1 MIYCSNIAVF
11 AVVQADLFRYLV
23 LLKEGG
29 VYADVDI
36 LLDASLDE
44 FITPSLSFFAPR
56 DVVCEYA
63 DESFC
68 LWNGIIG
75 SAPGHPFMIRAV
87 ERLVNLILER
97 ADLYDMERDVCR
109 RVGREMENWKV
120 RAEPLLLASG
130 PCALGIAVN
139 DMIGRASLAKFE
151 IGWIPSDA
159 IQDDS
164 DRDHGD
170 ALIMV
175 GDKFDMGSFRISDP
189 ERSFILASTDLK
201 GVTKKPR
208 ELSNP
213 TRGEVRR
220 KQQRHDPLPHYSQTA
235 NGEYVWGMHN
245 VYHDNLVNNEV
256 LKFKVDYV

>member
-1 MIYCSNIAVF
+1 MRRLTIFVLLL
-11 AVVQADLFRYLV
+11 QADLFRYLV
-23 LLKEGG
+23 LMKEGG

-44 FITPSLSFFAPR
+44 FVTPSLSFFAPR

-63 DESFC
+63 GEPFC
-68 LWNGIIG
+68 LWNGVIG
-75 SAPGHPFMIRAV
+75 SAPGHPFMTRAV

-109 RVGREMENWKV
+109 RVGREIENWKV

-130 PCALGIAVN
+130 PCALGVAVN
-139 DMIGRASLAKFE
+139 DAIGRDSLARLD

-164 DRDHGD
+164 GQDHGD

-175 GDKFDMGSFRISDP
+175 VSFLLR
-189 ERSFILASTDLK
+189 ACSTA
-201 GVTKKPR
+201 
-208 ELSNP
+208 LS
-213 TRGEVRR
+213 
-220 KQQRHDPLPHYSQTA
+220 
-235 NGEYVWGMHN
+235 
-245 VYHDNLVNNEV
+245 
-256 LKFKVDYV
+256 

>member
-1 MIYCSNIAVF
+1 M
-11 AVVQADLFRYLV
+11 FRYLV
-23 LLKEGG
+23 LMKEGG

-36 LLDASLDE
+36 LLDASLDD
-44 FITPSLSFFAPR
+44 FVTPHLSFFAPR

-87 ERLVNLILER
+87 ERLVNLIIER

-130 PCALGIAVN
+130 PCALGVAVN
-139 DMIGRASLAKFE
+139 DMTGRESLAKLD

-159 IQDDS
+159 IRDES
-164 DRDHGD
+164 GHDHGD
-170 ALIMV
+170 ALILV
-175 GDKFDMGSFRISDP
+175 VSAFVAVPLSCRPSWLS
-189 ERSFILASTDLK
+189 RANASCVYL
-201 GVTKKPR
+201 
-208 ELSNP
+208 
-213 TRGEVRR
+213 
-220 KQQRHDPLPHYSQTA
+220 QT
-235 NGEYVWGMHN
+235 GRQV
-245 VYHDNLVNNEV
+245 
-256 LKFKVDYV
+256 